1 MSFGYQVLGFG
12 SFPSR
17 GGAFIEATGGTITT
31 SGDYKFH
38 TFTSSGTFSVT
49 SAPADKTIDY
59 LIVAGGGSGGNDK
72 SYSGTGAGGG
82 GAGGYTAYTGGAVSA
97 STNYTVTR

>member
-17 GGAFIEATGGTITT
+17 GGPFTVATGGTITT

-38 TFTSSGTFSVT
+38 TFTSSGTFEIT
-49 SAPADKTIDY
+49 EIGADANVKLERMQT
-59 LIVAGGGSGGNDK
+59 
-72 SYSGTGAGGG
+72 
-82 GAGGYTAYTGGAVSA
+82 
-97 STNYTVTR
+97 